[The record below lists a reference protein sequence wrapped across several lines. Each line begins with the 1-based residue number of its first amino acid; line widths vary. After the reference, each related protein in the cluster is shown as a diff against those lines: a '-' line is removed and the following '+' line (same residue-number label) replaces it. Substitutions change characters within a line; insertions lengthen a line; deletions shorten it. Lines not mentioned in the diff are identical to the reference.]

1 MTKKAFKEAMKRGL
15 GRCILELQKA
25 EDPQRYREAVLW
37 GCTHNLSYDT
47 QCEGT
52 RAWYMRE
59 LIRFFPDEEPFLEA
73 VIRKLR
79 KRRFRD
85 RWEFCHYEELVSC
98 FARGRNQR
106 AMDALLETYRE
117 LYCFLERQTARK
129 GEAELPEWENLE
141 TLCIDLVDSLPHPFA
156 VYGRIAED
164 IGRLLQKSGHPSG
177 WHFDW
182 LFAHCEQRYG
192 KERIRN
198 MLEKKA
204 AGSSAAACYLTGMQ
218 ERAWETKSQKK
229 RTAYPETTEALL
241 RAFDWKE
248 ESVIRMSV
256 WLKRSGNAEAAR
268 IFAERYINE
277 TDREKRIRL
286 LELFRISPF
295 PLPPEAVIKDAE
307 SGDERLCRA
316 AMQTLYVTRHET
328 VRRYA
333 RILAERGQN
342 ISDAAVLLAENYQPE
357 DRELLVRLVKKIPVT
372 YEDAENWH
380 GVYSSVR
387 RLLERKGVRNAPT
400 ELLFHMYENTLCSCC
415 REYIVAEMGRRRQMT
430 EQLWQECLWDSSQEI
445 RARAGRRL
453 AVRTRRS
460 VGTEH
465 RKR

>member
-218 ERAWETKSQKK
+218 ERAWETKSPKK

-357 DRELLVRLVKKIPVT
+357 DRGLLVLPLI
-372 YEDAENWH
+372 H
-380 GVYSSVR
+380 
-387 RLLERKGVRNAPT
+387 
-400 ELLFHMYENTLCSCC
+400 
-415 REYIVAEMGRRRQMT
+415 I
-430 EQLWQECLWDSSQEI
+430 
-445 RARAGRRL
+445 
-453 AVRTRRS
+453 
-460 VGTEH
+460 
-465 RKR
+465 